1 MFHVVLVFA
10 FLKLDVME
18 QLCQYYKQLMIY
30 QLKQLISYTTK
41 NCINHKTQVGSISFQ
56 KFQSGLHNK
65 LLGHVKLHLLVYILL
80 GERLFLAPM
89 QLMQSQIGRA
99 SCRERE
105 ELREHREV

>member
-41 NCINHKTQVGSISFQ
+41 NCINHKTQVGSISSQ

-65 LLGHVKLHLLVYILL
+65 LLGHVKLHLLVYISL
-80 GERLFLAPM
+80 GERDRKSTRLNSSHVPISYTFICLKK
-89 QLMQSQIGRA
+89 
-99 SCRERE
+99 
-105 ELREHREV
+105 